1 MTLSAPQTEILTASA
16 LFSGIKKE
24 DALSMMHCLG
34 AERKRAF
41 KGEYIFMEGDPAG
54 RIGLVLTGSVRILRD
69 SLDGS
74 RSILSVAGPG
84 SLFAEAIACAGVQE
98 MPVSVEAQEDT
109 DLLLLNVSKILT
121 TCSNSCCFHQSLIRN
136 LLMVVAKKNLLMNR
150 KLRILAH
157 KTTREKLLA
166 YLEEQAGASR
176 SRSFYIPLD
185 RQALADYLGVERS
198 AMSAELGKLQRE
210 GILSTRKNY
219 FELHHG

>member
-1 MTLSAPQTEILTASA
+1 MKLSPSQTDILTASA

-34 AERKRAF
+34 AEKRRAL

-54 RIGLVLTGSVRILRD
+54 KIGFILSGSVRILRD
-69 SLDGS
+69 SLDGT
-74 RSILSVAGPG
+74 RTILAVADTG
-84 SLFAEAIACAGVQE
+84 SLFAEAFACAGVRE

-109 DLLLLNVSKILT
+109 DLLLLNVSKMLT
-121 TCSNSCCFHQSLIRN
+121 TCSKSCSFHQSLIRN
-136 LLMVVAKKNLLMNR
+136 LLMVVARKNLQMNR

-166 YLEEQAGASR
+166 YLEEQAGISR
-176 SRSFYIPLD
+176 SRSFSIPLD

-210 GILSTRKNY
+210 GVLSTRKNY
-219 FELHHG
+219 FELH